1 MRNSSMNE
9 QPKNNSKEVSI
20 VRRII
25 TVDSDD
31 SVSIVLRSS
40 EDSIRELLKN
50 AVNASVMEHTD
61 VESPKKDLVT
71 QGVQ

>member
-1 MRNSSMNE
+1 MSPMNE
-9 QPKNNSKEVSI
+9 QTKNNSKEVSI

-40 EDSIRELLKN
+40 DDSIRELLKN
-50 AVNASVMEHTD
+50 AVDASAMEHTD
-61 VESPKKDLVT
+61 AGTLKNDQVT

>member
-1 MRNSSMNE
+1 MNE
-9 QPKNNSKEVSI
+9 QTKNDSKEVSI

-50 AVNASVMEHTD
+50 AVDASTMEQT
-61 VESPKKDLVT
+61 ETEYPKKYQAT

>member
-1 MRNSSMNE
+1 MNE
-9 QPKNNSKEVSI
+9 QTKNNSKEVSI

-50 AVNASVMEHTD
+50 AVNASVMEHTEI
-61 VESPKKDLVT
+61 ESPKKEQVT

>member
-1 MRNSSMNE
+1 M
-9 QPKNNSKEVSI
+9 
-20 VRRII
+20 RRII

>member
-1 MRNSSMNE
+1 M
-9 QPKNNSKEVSI
+9 
-20 VRRII
+20 RRII

-50 AVNASVMEHTD
+50 AVNASLMEHTD
-61 VESPKKDLVT
+61 VESPKKDIVT
-71 QGVQ
+71 HGVQ

>member
-1 MRNSSMNE
+1 MNE
-9 QPKNNSKEVSI
+9 QTKNNSKEVSI

-40 EDSIRELLKN
+40 EDSIGELLKN
-50 AVNASVMEHTD
+50 AVDASVMEHTD
-61 VESPKKDLVT
+61 AESLKNDQVT

>member
-1 MRNSSMNE
+1 MIPMSE
-9 QPKNNSKEVSI
+9 QTKNNSKEVSI

-61 VESPKKDLVT
+61 AEHLKNDQVT